1 MITGFRHAAVLVKD
15 MRRALRFYRD
25 ILGLKVEKVIT
36 LKGRHLENLFNKKGI
51 ILRYA
56 KLYAPAQ
63 NKKESPVFELHCWK
77 KPKMFPKKGYG
88 HISFTVKGL
97 DSEYKRLSKL
107 GVKFLSRPLHS
118 PVNKT
123 KLCFGYDPDGN
134 LIEFIE
140 DLNT

>member
-1 MITGFRHAAVLVKD
+1 MIVGFRHAAVVVRD

-36 LKGRHLENLFNKKGI
+36 LKGKHLETIFNKKGI
-51 ILRYA
+51 VLRYA
-56 KLYAPAQ
+56 KLYAPRQ
-63 NKKESPVFELHCWK
+63 DKRESPVFELHCWK
-77 KPKMFPKKGYG
+77 KPKIIARKGYG
-88 HISFTVKGL
+88 HISFTVKDL
-97 DSEYKRLSKL
+97 DFEYKRLAKL

-118 PVNKT
+118 SVTKT

-140 DLNT
+140 DL